1 MLKLQAVELSKSY
14 RGRKVVDDVELEIGQ
29 GEVVGLLGPNG
40 AGKTTTF
47 YILVGLARPD
57 SGRVLLNGEEI
68 TDLPMY
74 LRARSGISY
83 LPQEPSVFRQL
94 TSEENLLAVL
104 ETLPLTPEQQ
114 RDRLEELLAQMGLET
129 VRTSKA
135 YMLSGGERR
144 RLEIARSLTL
154 EPSFILL
161 DEPFSGIDP
170 LTVKDLQET
179 IRGLAQSGIGVL
191 ITDHNVRETLTVTDR
206 AYILKSGKIFRKG
219 RPEDLSN
226 DPEVR
231 RVYLGDHFRL
241 NCSRLTAGRK
251 DFLDHGLARTQTQ
264 LTGGA
269 EADSDAWSGA
279 DGQRAGA
286 EPPGVAGDDQHRD
299 GGQSGAGRV
308 ERRADHHQQLQR
320 RKLPEERNRE
330 SPREKGAERFRR
342 IRRRQLFQPV
352 PGHRWR
358 RRAVP
363 GTRNF

>member
-57 SGRVLLNGEEI
+57 SGRVLLNGDEI

-74 LRARSGISY
+74 LRARGGISY

-114 RDRLEELLAQMGLET
+114 RDRLEELLVQMGLET

-135 YMLSGGERR
+135 YTLSGGERR

-154 EPSFILL
+154 QPSFILL

-170 LTVKDLQET
+170 LTVKELQGIIRDL
-179 IRGLAQSGIGVL
+179 ANSGIGVL
-191 ITDHNVRETLTVTDR
+191 ITDHNVRETLSVTDR

-219 RPEDLSN
+219 RPEELSN

-241 NCSRLTAGRK
+241 N
-251 DFLDHGLARTQTQ
+251 
-264 LTGGA
+264 
-269 EADSDAWSGA
+269 
-279 DGQRAGA
+279 
-286 EPPGVAGDDQHRD
+286 
-299 GGQSGAGRV
+299 
-308 ERRADHHQQLQR
+308 
-320 RKLPEERNRE
+320 
-330 SPREKGAERFRR
+330 
-342 IRRRQLFQPV
+342 
-352 PGHRWR
+352 
-358 RRAVP
+358 
-363 GTRNF
+363 

>member
-1 MLKLQAVELSKSY
+1 MLKLQAVELHKSY

-114 RDRLEELLAQMGLET
+114 RDRLEELLVQMGLET

-135 YMLSGGERR
+135 YTLSGGERR

-170 LTVKDLQET
+170 LTVKDLQEI
-179 IRGLAQSGIGVL
+179 IRELAKSGIGVL

-219 RPEDLSN
+219 RPEELSD

-241 NCSRLTAGRK
+241 N
-251 DFLDHGLARTQTQ
+251 
-264 LTGGA
+264 
-269 EADSDAWSGA
+269 
-279 DGQRAGA
+279 
-286 EPPGVAGDDQHRD
+286 
-299 GGQSGAGRV
+299 
-308 ERRADHHQQLQR
+308 
-320 RKLPEERNRE
+320 
-330 SPREKGAERFRR
+330 
-342 IRRRQLFQPV
+342 
-352 PGHRWR
+352 
-358 RRAVP
+358 
-363 GTRNF
+363 

>member
-57 SGRVLLNGEEI
+57 SGRVLLNGDEI

-74 LRARSGISY
+74 LRARGGISY

-114 RDRLEELLAQMGLET
+114 RDRLEELLDQMGLET

-135 YMLSGGERR
+135 YTLSGGERR

-154 EPSFILL
+154 QPSFILL

-170 LTVKDLQET
+170 LTVKDLQEI
-179 IRGLAQSGIGVL
+179 IRDLANSGIGVL
-191 ITDHNVRETLTVTDR
+191 ITDHNVRETLSVTDR

-219 RPEDLSN
+219 RPEELSN

-241 NCSRLTAGRK
+241 N
-251 DFLDHGLARTQTQ
+251 
-264 LTGGA
+264 
-269 EADSDAWSGA
+269 
-279 DGQRAGA
+279 
-286 EPPGVAGDDQHRD
+286 
-299 GGQSGAGRV
+299 
-308 ERRADHHQQLQR
+308 
-320 RKLPEERNRE
+320 
-330 SPREKGAERFRR
+330 
-342 IRRRQLFQPV
+342 
-352 PGHRWR
+352 
-358 RRAVP
+358 
-363 GTRNF
+363 

>member
-1 MLKLQAVELSKSY
+1 MLKLQAVELNKSY

-114 RDRLEELLAQMGLET
+114 RDRLEELLVQMGLET

-170 LTVKDLQET
+170 LTVKDLQEI
-179 IRGLAQSGIGVL
+179 IRNLAQSGIGVL

-206 AYILKSGKIFRKG
+206 AYILKSGRIFRKG
-219 RPEDLSN
+219 RPEELSN
-226 DPEVR
+226 DSEVR

-241 NCSRLTAGRK
+241 N
-251 DFLDHGLARTQTQ
+251 
-264 LTGGA
+264 
-269 EADSDAWSGA
+269 
-279 DGQRAGA
+279 
-286 EPPGVAGDDQHRD
+286 
-299 GGQSGAGRV
+299 
-308 ERRADHHQQLQR
+308 
-320 RKLPEERNRE
+320 
-330 SPREKGAERFRR
+330 
-342 IRRRQLFQPV
+342 
-352 PGHRWR
+352 
-358 RRAVP
+358 
-363 GTRNF
+363 

>member
-1 MLKLQAVELSKSY
+1 MLKLQAVELNKSY

-57 SGRVLLNGEEI
+57 SGRVILNGEEI

-104 ETLPLTPEQQ
+104 ETLPLSPEQQ
-114 RDRLEELLAQMGLET
+114 RDRLEELLALMGLET

-170 LTVKDLQET
+170 LTVKDLQEI
-179 IRGLAQSGIGVL
+179 IRNLAQSGIGVL

-226 DPEVR
+226 DSEVR

-241 NCSRLTAGRK
+241 N
-251 DFLDHGLARTQTQ
+251 
-264 LTGGA
+264 
-269 EADSDAWSGA
+269 
-279 DGQRAGA
+279 
-286 EPPGVAGDDQHRD
+286 
-299 GGQSGAGRV
+299 
-308 ERRADHHQQLQR
+308 
-320 RKLPEERNRE
+320 
-330 SPREKGAERFRR
+330 
-342 IRRRQLFQPV
+342 
-352 PGHRWR
+352 
-358 RRAVP
+358 
-363 GTRNF
+363 

>member
-1 MLKLQAVELSKSY
+1 MLKLHAVELSKSY

-47 YILVGLARPD
+47 YIIVGLARPD
-57 SGRVLLNGEEI
+57 SGRVLLNGDEI

-114 RDRLEELLAQMGLET
+114 RDRLEELLVQMGLET
-129 VRTSKA
+129 VRQNKA
-135 YMLSGGERR
+135 YTLSGGERR

-154 EPSFILL
+154 QPSFILL

-170 LTVKDLQET
+170 LTVKDLQEI
-179 IRGLAQSGIGVL
+179 IRGLSRSGIGVL
-191 ITDHNVRETLTVTDR
+191 ITDHNVRETLSVTDR
-206 AYILKSGKIFRKG
+206 AYILRSGKIFRKG
-219 RPEDLSN
+219 SPAELSN

-241 NCSRLTAGRK
+241 N
-251 DFLDHGLARTQTQ
+251 
-264 LTGGA
+264 
-269 EADSDAWSGA
+269 
-279 DGQRAGA
+279 
-286 EPPGVAGDDQHRD
+286 
-299 GGQSGAGRV
+299 
-308 ERRADHHQQLQR
+308 
-320 RKLPEERNRE
+320 
-330 SPREKGAERFRR
+330 
-342 IRRRQLFQPV
+342 
-352 PGHRWR
+352 
-358 RRAVP
+358 
-363 GTRNF
+363 

>member
-1 MLKLQAVELSKSY
+1 MLKLQAVELNKSY

-94 TSEENLLAVL
+94 TCEENLLAVL
-104 ETLPLTPEQQ
+104 ETLPLSPEQQ
-114 RDRLEELLAQMGLET
+114 RDRLEELLVQMGLET

-170 LTVKDLQET
+170 LTVKDLQEI
-179 IRGLAQSGIGVL
+179 IRGLAESGIGVL
-191 ITDHNVRETLTVTDR
+191 ITDHKDRKTLSVTDH
-206 AYILKSGKIFRKG
+206 AYILKKIG
-219 RPEDLSN
+219 RAH
-226 DPEVR
+226 V
-231 RVYLGDHFRL
+231 
-241 NCSRLTAGRK
+241 
-251 DFLDHGLARTQTQ
+251 
-264 LTGGA
+264 
-269 EADSDAWSGA
+269 
-279 DGQRAGA
+279 
-286 EPPGVAGDDQHRD
+286 
-299 GGQSGAGRV
+299 
-308 ERRADHHQQLQR
+308 
-320 RKLPEERNRE
+320 
-330 SPREKGAERFRR
+330 
-342 IRRRQLFQPV
+342 
-352 PGHRWR
+352 
-358 RRAVP
+358 
-363 GTRNF
+363 